1 MPLIAPSTQPQPAPP
16 LAPKDTGPDHIG
28 LDGNSPATPGTPLV
42 PPQPMPDGANPLYGA
57 QWHFQLI
64 GDIEDVWDDYTGTG
78 VTVAVYDD
86 GVEGGH
92 PDLAANYDAGAE
104 LSLVDATP
112 NSSSDGHGT
121 AVAGLIGAADNDV
134 GGVGVAHGATLVGVD
149 YLNDAFQL
157 SYSDY
162 LAVLEQAARY
172 DVINNSW
179 GSFPSFQEYTDIG
192 EPSQQAGR
200 ERDAI
205 ETAVTEGR
213 GGLGTI
219 FLKAAGNYAN
229 DSSAESLGVY
239 GNAHGDGL
247 NNLHEII
254 TVGATGSTGF
264 VASYSNWGHS
274 LLIAAPAA
282 AVTTDRSGGA
292 GYSGTE
298 YTTGFGGTSAATPVV
313 SGVVALMLEANPD
326 LHWRDVQSILAASA
340 AQTGSGYGAGASG
353 YERGA
358 WDANGALTWNGGG
371 MTYASSYGY
380 GMVDAHAA
388 TRMAEVWTRMQP
400 DTAEALATRTV
411 QSSGTYAITDNTTT
425 EIRIDTG
432 DPTLRI
438 DHLYVTIDYD
448 HSWETDLT
456 FDLVSSDGY
465 VVPLKTREGASSY
478 DDDWTFGV
486 ASLRG
491 MTDSGTWT
499 LRVTDSAAAD
509 SGQVNGVTLDFEG
522 QTLDADDIYTFTD
535 DFRALRDEEAAR
547 GQVTESNGGTDWI
560 NAAALTGHARISL
573 LDNSATLHVNGA
585 LWTDFDGRIEHIAAG
600 DGNDTLAGNGADN
613 LILAG
618 RGNDNLRGGSGDDTL
633 EGGAGQDDLLGETG
647 ADLLRGGT
655 WDDLLSG
662 GRQNDTLRAGSGDDT
677 LYGGSG
683 EDTLSG
689 SFGDDLAHGDGGD
702 DLITADAGFDTI
714 YGGAGHDLLNGGSN
728 ADELHGD
735 SGDDR
740 LIGELGLDHLYGGAG
755 NDLLY
760 ANAANDLLYGGAG
773 ADTLNGGTQEDRLY
787 GGIGKDRLHGEGG
800 FDRLEGQSGDDWL
813 DGGRQA
819 DNLFGGTGADTLYGG
834 QGLDRLFG
842 GEDRDRLYGGSG
854 DNGLFGGDGDD
865 IMGSQDGD
873 DRLFGGRGKDLL
885 SGGAGN
891 DTLYG
896 NADFDSLL
904 DSSGDD
910 VYYGGFNAD
919 TFHFYSHAGQDTIA
933 DFDALNDLEKIVFQ
947 PGTSPITDYDDLMA
961 NHIEDLGGSVRIH
974 NGGGNTIL
982 LAGVTFADLDEADFA
997 FY

>member
-1 MPLIAPSTQPQPAPP
+1 MPLTAPSIQPQPAPP

-28 LDGNSPATPGTPLV
+28 LEGSSPAAPGAPLV

-57 QWHFQLI
+57 QWHFRLI
-64 GDIEDVWDDYTGTG
+64 GDIEEVWDDYTGVG
-78 VTVAVYDD
+78 VTVAIYDD
-86 GVEGGH
+86 GVEAGH
-92 PDLAANYDAGAE
+92 PDLAANYDDGAE
-104 LSLVDATP
+104 LNLVDASP

-121 AVAGLIGAADNDV
+121 AVAGLIGAADNAV

-157 SYSDY
+157 GYTDY

-179 GSFPSFQEYTDIG
+179 GSMPAFREYTDIG
-192 EPSQQAGR
+192 EPTQQAGR

-205 ETAVTEGR
+205 ETAVVEGR

-219 FLKAAGNYAN
+219 FLKAAGNYAH
-229 DSSAESLGVY
+229 DSGSEAAGVY

-254 TVGATGSTGF
+254 TVGATSSSGF

-274 LLIAAPAA
+274 LLISAPAA

-298 YTTGFGGTSAATPVV
+298 YTSGFGGTSAATPVTA
-313 SGVVALMLEANPD
+313 GVTALMLEANPE

-340 AQTGSGYGAGASG
+340 AQTGSTYGSGASG
-353 YERGA
+353 YERDA
-358 WDANGALTWNGGG
+358 WGANGATTWNGGG
-371 MTYASSYGY
+371 MSYASSYGY

-388 TRMAEVWTRMQP
+388 VRMAEVWSRMQP
-400 DTAEALATRTV
+400 DTAATLTARTL
-411 QSSGTYAITDNTTT
+411 QSSGTAAIRDHATST
-425 EIRIDTG
+425 IRLDAGADTM
-432 DPTLRI
+432 RI
-438 DHLYVTIDYD
+438 DHVYVTIDYE
-448 HSWETDLT
+448 HSWESDLT
-456 FDLVSSDGY
+456 FSLVSASGY
-465 VVPLKTREGASSY
+465 VVPLKQLEGGSSY
-478 DDDWTFGV
+478 DGDWTFGV

-491 MTDSGTWT
+491 MTDGGSWS
-499 LRVTDSAAAD
+499 LRVTDTATGD
-509 SGQVNGVTLDFEG
+509 EGRVNSVRLEFEG

-535 DFRALRDEEAAR
+535 DFRALRDEEAGRA
-547 GQVTESNGGTDWI
+547 QVVESNGGTDWI
-560 NAAALTGHARISL
+560 NAAALTGHAQISL
-573 LDNSATLHVNGA
+573 QNSSATLRVNGA
-585 LWTDFDGRIEHIAAG
+585 PWTEFDGRIEHMAAG
-600 DGNDTLAGNGADN
+600 DGHDTLAGNDADN
-613 LILAG
+613 QILAG
-618 RGNDNLRGGSGDDTL
+618 RGNDILQGGSGDDTL
-633 EGGAGQDDLLGETG
+633 EGGAG
-647 ADLLRGGT
+647 
-655 WDDLLSG
+655 
-662 GRQNDTLRAGSGDDT
+662 
-677 LYGGSG
+677 
-683 EDTLSG
+683 EDSLSG
-689 SFGDDLAHGDGGD
+689 SYGDDVAHGDGGD

-714 YGGAGHDLLNGGSN
+714 YGGTGADLLNGGSN

-760 ANAANDLLYGGAG
+760 ANAENDLLYGGAG

-787 GGIGKDRLHGEGG
+787 GGIDNDRLHGEGG

-819 DNLFGGTGADTLYGG
+819 DNLFGGTGVDTLYGA

-854 DNGLFGGDGDD
+854 DDGLFGGDGDD
-865 IMGSQDGD
+865 IMGGQDGD

-896 NADFDSLL
+896 NADFDTLL

-919 TFHFYSHAGQDTIA
+919 TFYFTSFAGQDTIA
-933 DFDALNDLEKIVFQ
+933 DFDALNDLEEIVFQ
-947 PGTSPITDYDDLMA
+947 PGTSPITDYDDLRA
-961 NHIEDLGGSVRIH
+961 NHMEDLGGSVRIH

-982 LAGVTFADLDEADFA
+982 LAGVNFADLDEADFA